1 MPTVMMLYFSYQK
14 KGQLSQNTLNVQMLQ
29 LSINDAHTKKLQF
42 STNIFKNR
50 VLAASNLFYICTISI
65 KFYAFPCHVL
75 KSSDVYT
82 R

>member
-14 KGQLSQNTLNVQMLQ
+14 KGQLSQNTPDVQMLQ

>member
-1 MPTVMMLYFSYQK
+1 MPTVVFFSYRK
-14 KGQLSQNTLNVQMLQ
+14 KGQLSQNTPNVQMLQ

-42 STNIFKNR
+42 STKIFENR
-50 VLAASNLFYICTISI
+50 VSAASNLFYICTISI

>member
-14 KGQLSQNTLNVQMLQ
+14 KGQLSQNTPNVQMLQ

-50 VLAASNLFYICTISI
+50 VLAASNLFYMCTISI